1 MGAKGSGRW
10 FRHDTKLTTNSLPRI
25 QVSTL
30 KKSGRLEPGF
40 RGELSCSISGVR
52 STSFRF
58 KAEENRI
65 LIYAPA
71 FSSEQ
76 HQIQQTWASIRIARM
91 PCYYGG
97 VQEFFKYPW
106 CNRRIKALYVT
117 NSGLGCR
124 IF

>member
-10 FRHDTKLTTNSLPRI
+10 FRHYTKLTTNSLPRI

-30 KKSGRLEPGF
+30 KKSGCLEPGF
-40 RGELSCSISGVR
+40 VGELSWSISGVP
-52 STSFRF
+52 STSFLF

-76 HQIQQTWASIRIARM
+76 HQSRRPWISIRIARM
-91 PCYYGG
+91 PCY
-97 VQEFFKYPW
+97 
-106 CNRRIKALYVT
+106 
-117 NSGLGCR
+117 
-124 IF
+124 